1 MFLQDSHAC
10 IRKRL
15 KSLTTATTSTCCTQ
29 EHHLIILLLYNYI
42 IISFFVCV
50 HADFRVFTLQTLTSQ
65 NHKQRRFRYR
75 SPLAAPKMA
84 TNDAIYVV
92 KQRIRAKVGVN
103 FSMHNSAEN
112 ASPML
117 KRQLSIPEECPPALK
132 RSLSSGSEVQ
142 NCQRQ
147 RKKLVDINTPNISDS
162 SIKSR
167 G

>member
-1 MFLQDSHAC
+1 
-10 IRKRL
+10 
-15 KSLTTATTSTCCTQ
+15 
-29 EHHLIILLLYNYI
+29 
-42 IISFFVCV
+42 
-50 HADFRVFTLQTLTSQ
+50 
-65 NHKQRRFRYR
+65 
-75 SPLAAPKMA
+75 MA

-132 RSLSSGSEVQ
+132 RSLSSGSESQ
-142 NCQRQ
+142 NRQRQ
-147 RKKLVDINTPNISDS
+147 RKQIIDINTQSTIDS

>member
-1 MFLQDSHAC
+1 
-10 IRKRL
+10 
-15 KSLTTATTSTCCTQ
+15 
-29 EHHLIILLLYNYI
+29 
-42 IISFFVCV
+42 
-50 HADFRVFTLQTLTSQ
+50 
-65 NHKQRRFRYR
+65 
-75 SPLAAPKMA
+75 MA
-84 TNDAIYVV
+84 TNDEKYNV
-92 KQRIRAKVGVN
+92 KQRIRTKVSVN

-112 ASPML
+112 AFPML
-117 KRQLSIPEECPPALK
+117 KRQLSIPDECPPALK